1 MGNRIDACRVRDEA
15 SLVSVQQNT
24 IEVPVR
30 IIMSKISDFD
40 PQRYSLAVPE
50 EVEFRT
56 TASKDENLRTIC
68 AFRNSAHQEH
78 IAFIIEYKAIHKLH
92 TAHFEQGLR
101 QMNILEEVVNKMTLP
116 TAEPER
122 VKHYAELLSAAA
134 VTQTYHYMLEAALEY
149 GYLTNGDAIVFL
161 NIYWTDPT
169 VLRYHL
175 ARPACEVL
183 VDQDATWSNAVC
195 QVLAFTIMALQS
207 SQHSNDDRVAAA
219 NKCNKWLVDFGHVL
233 DQILKEEEERE
244 EKEREEKAAH
254 SGPTTLAGKKHRRV
268 PSSPASVTSK
278 KVIILATYSRVPCE
292 YGLRTGHVRIEGT
305 SRGEEGKGV

>member
-1 MGNRIDACRVRDEA
+1 
-15 SLVSVQQNT
+15 
-24 IEVPVR
+24 
-30 IIMSKISDFD
+30 MSKISDFD

-278 KVIILATYSRVPCE
+278 KVIVIW
-292 YGLRTGHVRIEGT
+292 
-305 SRGEEGKGV
+305 